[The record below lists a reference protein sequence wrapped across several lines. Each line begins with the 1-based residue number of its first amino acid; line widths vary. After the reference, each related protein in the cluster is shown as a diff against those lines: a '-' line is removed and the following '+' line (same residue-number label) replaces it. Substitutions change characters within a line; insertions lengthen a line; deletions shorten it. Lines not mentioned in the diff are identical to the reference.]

1 MVPALILNR
10 KQLPSKDQM
19 VESRVVFNSAN
30 ELLVYDYIMPF
41 KWSEEDTAVTPD
53 TVVNFLKDAP
63 KELTVRINSSGGDV
77 GAALAIY
84 NQLLEHGNVTT
95 IVDGY
100 AFSSA
105 GWLALAGQNRQ
116 ICNGGLFMMHNP
128 YTIGQVN
135 SLASVE
141 NLKQRWESHRDSIV
155 DIFTS
160 RTSLKA
166 DDVKNMMEAETYL
179 GAQESVNKG
188 LFHSVRNG
196 RPETAI
202 LNCLELP
209 EAARNKVELPR
220 PDIEALNRRMLNIRR
235 NFGSGS

>member
-1 MVPALILNR
+1 MSLILNR

-19 VESRVVFNSAN
+19 VETRAVFNSAN

-41 KWSEEDTAVTPD
+41 KWSEDDTSVTPD
-53 TVVNFLKDAP
+53 QVINFLKDAP
-63 KELTVRINSSGGDV
+63 QELTVRINSSGGDV
-77 GAALAIY
+77 GSALAIY

-105 GWLALAGQNRQ
+105 GWLALAGSNRQ

-128 YTIGQVN
+128 YTVGHVN
-135 SLASVE
+135 NLASID

-166 DDVKNMMEAETYL
+166 EEVRNLMEAETYF

-188 LFHSVRNG
+188 LFHSVRNAK
-196 RPETAI
+196 PETAI

-209 EAARNKVELPR
+209 ETARNKVDLPR
-220 PDIEALNRRMLNIRR
+220 PEISELNRRMLNIRR

>member
-1 MVPALILNR
+1 MSLILNR

-19 VESRVVFNSAN
+19 VETRAVFNSAN

-41 KWSEEDTAVTPD
+41 KWSEDDTSVTPD
-53 TVVNFLKDAP
+53 QVINFLKDAP
-63 KELTVRINSSGGDV
+63 QELTVRINSSGGDV
-77 GAALAIY
+77 GSTLAIY

-105 GWLALAGQNRQ
+105 GWLALAGSNRQ

-128 YTIGQVN
+128 YTVGHVN
-135 SLASVE
+135 NLASID

-166 DDVKNMMEAETYL
+166 EEVRNLMEAETYF

-188 LFHSVRNG
+188 LFHSVRNAK
-196 RPETAI
+196 PETAI

-209 EAARNKVELPR
+209 ETARNKVDLPR
-220 PDIEALNRRMLNIRR
+220 PEISELNRRMLNIRR